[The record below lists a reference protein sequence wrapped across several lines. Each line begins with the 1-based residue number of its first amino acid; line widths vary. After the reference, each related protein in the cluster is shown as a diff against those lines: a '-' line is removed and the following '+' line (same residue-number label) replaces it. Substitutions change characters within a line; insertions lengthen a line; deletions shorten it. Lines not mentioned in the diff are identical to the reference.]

1 MRLDTILIDPAENNS
16 YNFSSAGVPLMI
28 YRKNQNFV
36 PRKIAGEL
44 ILIPLQKQIDQ
55 IKSIY
60 GLNPIACS
68 VWDLIDGVKDMDQI
82 RTALQAEY
90 DVESSILEKDLV
102 GLIGQ
107 LEEIQ
112 AIQPVS

>member
-1 MRLDTILIDPAENNS
+1 
-16 YNFSSAGVPLMI
+16 MI
-28 YRKNQNFV
+28 YAKNQNFV

-44 ILIPLQKQIDQ
+44 VLIPLQKKIDN

-60 GLNPIACS
+60 GLNSMACA
-68 VWDLIDGVKDMDQI
+68 VWDMLDGAKDIQQI
-82 RTALQAEY
+82 HSELLSSY
-90 DVESSILEKDLV
+90 DVDESTLEKDLA

-112 AIQPVS
+112 AIQPVL